1 MKVVIVLAILAT
13 LGSIFLRYSRNKDV
27 KKLLVSLGSLILII
41 ALGIMGN
48 LTRQVMPL
56 FLLHVVLIVLA
67 WGGLLLY
74 LFRERYLWWVIF
86 SPAVTIVLFL
96 LLEFLAG
103 SGHEGVI

>member
-1 MKVVIVLAILAT
+1 MAILAT

-86 SPAVTIVLFL
+86 SPVVTIVLFL

>member
-1 MKVVIVLAILAT
+1 MIVLAILAT